1 MAARDLTLTR
11 GEQRAGTGQS
21 ALNDIN
27 TVGQFGKEMLYF
39 VTIMSNILYCQRYTQ
54 QNMNY
59 TPWKTVHVKNL
70 INAYIVKPFSAIYG
84 MLGSINVF
92 IRASCWCQTWRYV

>member
-11 GEQRAGTGQS
+11 GEPRAATGHS

-59 TPWKTVHVKNL
+59 TGLITSMEDSPCEEADQRLYSQDIFCNL
-70 INAYIVKPFSAIYG
+70 W
-84 MLGSINVF
+84 NVRF
-92 IRASCWCQTWRYV
+92 H